1 MKNLKSIA
9 LALVVV
15 LSTLSVTAQTKKVDA
30 TKSSISWIAKK
41 VTGQH
46 NGTVNLKSGVLVFK
60 GKKLAGGTFLVDMS
74 SLTATDIQGEWQGK
88 LNGHLKSEDF
98 FGTEKFPTAALV
110 FKKVSVKAP
119 NVYTVTGD
127 LTIKG
132 ITNPITFDLATTA
145 NSAATS
151 LKIDRTKYDIKYNS
165 ASIFSSIGDKAIAD
179 DFELAVA
186 LTF

>member
-1 MKNLKSIA
+1 MTNLKSIA

-30 TKSSISWIAKK
+30 TKSSISWTAKK

-46 NGTVNLKSGVLVFK
+46 NGTVNLKSGALVFK

-74 SLTATDIQGEWQGK
+74 SLTATDLQGEWQGK

-98 FGTEKFPTAALV
+98 FGTEKFPTATLV

-132 ITNPITFDLATTA
+132 ITNPVTFDLATTT

-165 ASIFSSIGDKAIAD
+165 ASIFSSIGDKAID
-179 DFELAVA
+179 DNFELAVA

>member
-1 MKNLKSIA
+1 MKNFKSIA
-9 LALVVV
+9 LTLVVV

-30 TKSSISWIAKK
+30 TNSSINWVGKK

-46 NGTVNLKSGVLVFK
+46 NGTVNLKSGTLVFK
-60 GKKLAGGTFLVDMS
+60 GKKLRSGTFVVDMT
-74 SLTATDIQGEWQGK
+74 SLTATDLKGEYQGK

-98 FGTEKFPTAALV
+98 FGTEKFPTSTLV
-110 FKKVSVKAP
+110 FKKVTVKAP

-132 ITNPITFDLATTA
+132 ITNPITFDLATTT
-145 NSAATS
+145 NSAATTF
-151 LKIDRTKYDIKYNS
+151 KVDRTKYGIKYNS
-165 ASIFSSIGDKAIAD
+165 ASIFSSIGDKAISD

-186 LTF
+186 LKF